1 MNKNEYIE
9 MLIAENTDTKTKKLY
24 SDVIDCLDIALSQE
38 SDDFEIADTSIG
50 LSDLFKMIE
59 DKAKVDKSHCVGPF
73 ETAEM
78 FAKKFG
84 AKYVRASRKNVGNN
98 DINLV
103 NLEDFL

>member
-1 MNKNEYIE
+1 MKKNEYME
-9 MLIAENTDTKTKKLY
+9 MLIAENRDPKTKKLY

-38 SDDFEIADTSIG
+38 RDDFEIIDSCIG

-59 DKAKVDKSHCVGPF
+59 EKAKADKTHCVGPF

-84 AKYVRASRKNVGNN
+84 AKYVRASRRNVGNN